1 MSENTGTKDTNE
13 NELTFEQAMARL
25 EEITGKMESGKL
37 MLDESIAAFEEG
49 SRLVK
54 YCREKLEAYGD
65 KIKNITDGEG
75 DV

>member
-1 MSENTGTKDTNE
+1 MAEKTANNDTE
-13 NELTFEQAMARL
+13 MTFEQAMARL

-54 YCREKLEAYGD
+54 FCREKLEAYGE
-65 KIKNITDGEG
+65 KIKSITEG
-75 DV
+75 GSDV